1 MRQRNILTPKS
12 PEAVRHYL
20 RGVTQ
25 QSRQRMPRLTLT
37 RRQIYGMPHHRLLMT
52 IGPHLRRLVVNG
64 LFGLL
69 QPLMVLTV
77 VVLKIPIPLMYYLT
91 KESIHHN
98 QVGVNR
104 FLKSLKVN
112 ICGQERL
119 QHIPIIHKILF
130 IQ

>member
-12 PEAVRHYL
+12 PAAVRHYL
-20 RGVTQ
+20 NRIKKK
-25 QSRQRMPRLTLT
+25 SRKRKPLLIQTMH
-37 RRQIYGMPHHRLLMT
+37 QIYGMPHHRLLMT

-69 QPLMVLTV
+69 QPLMVLMV
-77 VVLKIPIPLMYYLT
+77 VVLEIPIPLMYYLT

-98 QVGVNR
+98 QVGMNR

>member
-1 MRQRNILTPKS
+1 MRQKNILTLKS

-25 QSRQRMPRLTLT
+25 QSRQRMRRLT
-37 RRQIYGMPHHRLLMT
+37 RIGHQICGMRHHRLLMT

-69 QPLMVLTV
+69 QPLMVLMV
-77 VVLKIPIPLMYYLT
+77 VVLEIQIPLMYYLT
-91 KESIHHN
+91 KESTHHN
-98 QVGVNR
+98 QVGANL
-104 FLKSLKVN
+104 FLKSLKGN